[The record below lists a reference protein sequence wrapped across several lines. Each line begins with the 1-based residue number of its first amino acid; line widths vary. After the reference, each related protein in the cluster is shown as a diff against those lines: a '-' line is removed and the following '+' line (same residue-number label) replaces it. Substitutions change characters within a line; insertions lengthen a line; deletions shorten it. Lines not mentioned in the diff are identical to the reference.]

1 MVVEY
6 LYRYSINY
14 DFKQHRMDVLL
25 LDKTELNLIEIINM
39 MLRRWWLIIMLTL
52 TGAIVAFMYTDFFM
66 VPMYKT
72 DGSLYVNCETE
83 TIEIDETA
91 SAGKLNSNSRLA
103 QTYVEI
109 LKRRSFLSGVAADMG
124 NKYTY
129 NRLRSMIT
137 ITPINETELL
147 EITVTGTNPEEIAE
161 ILANILTRAEEELI
175 RVVNAGSVVIV
186 DNPEVPDAPFSP
198 NKTKNVL
205 IGAVIG
211 LVLSLAAILWLEI
224 FDTKIKNP
232 DQIKNAYEEPLLGEI
247 PSLEED

>member
-137 ITPINETELL
+137 ITPINETEL
-147 EITVTGTNPEEIAE
+147 
-161 ILANILTRAEEELI
+161 
-175 RVVNAGSVVIV
+175 
-186 DNPEVPDAPFSP
+186 
-198 NKTKNVL
+198 
-205 IGAVIG
+205 
-211 LVLSLAAILWLEI
+211 
-224 FDTKIKNP
+224 
-232 DQIKNAYEEPLLGEI
+232 
-247 PSLEED
+247 